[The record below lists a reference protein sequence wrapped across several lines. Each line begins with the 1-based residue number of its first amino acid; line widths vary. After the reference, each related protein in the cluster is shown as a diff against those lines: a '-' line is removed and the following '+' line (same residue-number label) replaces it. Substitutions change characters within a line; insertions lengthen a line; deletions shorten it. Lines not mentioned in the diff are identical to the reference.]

1 MNIWMYILI
10 KVCFL
15 IWICIVIYFDKFK
28 LFLYFCLNYIVILGV
43 RLNICIIEFENKRKM
58 GVKIMVLVYEFF

>member
-1 MNIWMYILI
+1 MNVYFDKSMFFNLNMYSY
-10 KVCFL
+10 
-15 IWICIVIYFDKFK
+15 YFDKFK

-58 GVKIMVLVYEFF
+58 GVKL

>member
-58 GVKIMVLVYEFF
+58 GVKL